1 MEQGGSL
8 GGTIG
13 NTSTMSTTLRNQGNG
28 NNDVEKKPISKNL
41 EVNRQQIM
49 ENFNE
54 CFDFVF
60 LPWRYGPE
68 LGNEAFSAYFD
79 SLVEDKKVNYMKASL
94 QDLVNHEIGPG
105 TEVTPE
111 MFMHFFEEHGVS
123 GQTAM
128 LVDDFNTAVLNI
140 LNGNLV
146 IFIDGWDKALS
157 FKAIGVQTRQI
168 TEPVNEG
175 VVYGPR
181 ESSVEN
187 LKKNLGLIRL
197 RIKSHRFKL
206 ITLSGGGESRT
217 EVVYGY
223 IDGCVNPETL
233 EEFKR
238 RIETIKD
245 KEILEAA
252 YVEELIE
259 DSTYSPFP
267 QIRYTER
274 PDVVASALIDGKIVV
289 LCQGSGMMMLC
300 PGLFAEL
307 LQSSEDY
314 YQRTI
319 IASVTRCL
327 RLIACIIALTL
338 PSIYIALTTYH
349 PELIPSVLLLAI
361 VDAREGIPF
370 PAFFEALIM
379 EFFFELLR
387 EAGVRLPRPVGSAV
401 SIVGALVIG
410 DAAISAG
417 IASPIMV
424 VLVALTGIASFAIP
438 QYNTAIALRLLRFP
452 LMAIAALLGGFGLLF
467 GLIFILLH
475 LVTLRALGQPYLAP
489 IAPLRPRQLLDVLIR
504 APIKNIMRSP
514 RNRHMHMPIKRRK
527 G

>member
-1 MEQGGSL
+1 M
-8 GGTIG
+8 
-13 NTSTMSTTLRNQGNG
+13 
-28 NNDVEKKPISKNL
+28 D
-41 EVNRQQIM
+41 
-49 ENFNE
+49 NFKD
-54 CFDFVF
+54 CYDFVF

-68 LGNEAFSAYFD
+68 LGNEAFSVYFD
-79 SLVEDKKVNYMKASL
+79 TLIEDNKINYMKSSL
-94 QDLVNHEIGPG
+94 QDLVSHEIGQG

-111 MFMHFFEEHGVS
+111 IFMRFFEKHGVS
-123 GQTAM
+123 SQTAM
-128 LVDDFNTAVLNI
+128 LIDDFDTAVVNL

-146 IFIDGWDKALS
+146 IFIDGWDKVLS
-157 FKAIGVQTRQI
+157 FQAIGVQTRQI
-168 TEPVNEG
+168 TEPVNEA

-187 LKKNLGLIRL
+187 LKKNIGLIRI
-197 RIKSHRFKL
+197 RIKSPRFKL
-206 ITLSGGGESRT
+206 ESLLGGGESQT

-233 EEFKR
+233 AEFKR
-238 RIETIKD
+238 RIGTVKD
-245 KEILEAA
+245 KEILEVA

-267 QIRYTER
+267 QFRYTER
-274 PDVVASALIDGKIVV
+274 PDVVAAALIDGKIVV

-300 PGLFAEL
+300 PGLFIEL

-314 YQRTI
+314 YQRSI
-319 IASVTRCL
+319 IASLTRIL
-327 RLIACIIALTL
+327 RLMAVIIALTL

-410 DAAISAG
+410 EAAIAAG

-424 VLVALTGIASFAIP
+424 VLVALTGIASFTVP
-438 QYNTAIALRLLRFP
+438 QYNAAIAFRLLRFP
-452 LMAIAALLGGFGLLF
+452 LMVIAALLGGFGLLF
-467 GLIFILLH
+467 GLLFILLH
-475 LVTLRALGQPYLAP
+475 LVTLRSLGQPYLAP
-489 IAPLRPRQLLDVLIR
+489 VAPLRPRQLLDVLIR
-504 APIKNIMRSP
+504 APIKHLLRSP
-514 RNRHMHMPIKRRK
+514 RNRHMHMPVTRK
-527 G
+527 KG